1 MLFGVQDIIALL
13 ILGAILIGLFLC
25 WQRYLEKIHDNPE
38 SPFSL
43 LTPPPLLKLSIWT
56 RANGRI
62 AAIVMIAFTNW
73 AAYVPGVFW
82 VQVCLFLWFFEG
94 IVRLMMLDL
103 DVSSITRT
111 I

>member
-1 MLFGVQDIIALL
+1 MPSGFQDIIALL
-13 ILGAILIGLFLC
+13 ILGVILIGLFLW
-25 WQRYLEKIHDNPE
+25 WQRYLEKIHENPD

-73 AAYVPGVFW
+73 SAYVSWVYW
-82 VQVCLFLWFFEG
+82 VQVRLFFG
-94 IVRLMMLDL
+94 
-103 DVSSITRT
+103 SSLVLCC
-111 I
+111 